1 MNLQHIPLDHLK
13 VSPLN
18 MRHSRRKPKV
28 DDILPSIRQRGI
40 IQPLLVKPN
49 GKPDHYDIYA
59 GRRRFFAMKAIAK
72 EGDSNPVLPCLV
84 LDKNDDADA
93 VEASILENTARVEP
107 DEMEQFE
114 AFKKL
119 ADKGRSVAE
128 IADTF
133 GVTELM
139 VKRRLALA
147 NLLPAIRKA
156 YAAEE
161 IDGRTITA
169 LTLATKEQ
177 QEEWLALFQ
186 SEDDYAPRG
195 SQLKA
200 WLCGGEHITADK
212 AIFALDDYPGEVLS
226 DLFSEAGAFAE
237 ADLFWEHQN
246 AAIAVLRDDYI
257 AKGWS
262 DCEVLDRGRYFDRW
276 NHVKATKKQGGEVFI
291 EVRDS
296 GEVTA
301 HEGYI
306 TEAEHKRRQKQANGK
321 DDKPVS
327 DAKPELTGPAQ
338 NYVELHRHAAVRAA
352 LLGAPSVA
360 LRLTV
365 AHMIRGSGLWQ
376 TKPEPQ
382 ATRKEATA
390 ESVAGS
396 KAQAAFESERCEVLA
411 LLGWETEGR
420 ALTFSNGDDWGV
432 AEVFATLLALTDKQ
446 VMRVLTCVMAETLES
461 GTCVIEQIGCH
472 LAVDMTES
480 YAPDEAFFMS
490 LRSKPLVNAMLADIG
505 GKAVADANVS
515 ATAKVQKGIIRD
527 YLTGANDR
535 KQVTDWLPGY
545 FRFPLE
551 CYTPGGAGQLS
562 ANAAKAA
569 QVALAD
575 TE

>member
-1 MNLQHIPLDHLK
+1 MQLNHIPLDHLK

-93 VEASILENTARVEP
+93 VEASILENTARLEP
-107 DEMEQFE
+107 DDMEQYE
-114 AFKKL
+114 AFKRL

-156 YAAEE
+156 YASED

-177 QEEWLALFQ
+177 QAEWLDLFQ
-186 SEDDYAPRG
+186 SKEARAPRG

-200 WLCGGEHITADK
+200 WLCGGEHITTDK
-212 AIFALDDYPGEVLS
+212 AIFPVEDYSGAILF
-226 DLFSEAGAFAE
+226 DLFGDDGVFAD
-237 ADLFWEHQN
+237 ADLFWSYQN
-246 AAIAVLRDDYI
+246 AAIAALRDDYV
-257 AKGWS
+257 AKGWA
-262 DCEVLDRGRYFDRW
+262 DCTVLDRGQYFARW
-276 NHVKATKKQGGEVFI
+276 DHVKASKKDGGMVFI

-306 TEAEHKRRQKQANGK
+306 SEAEHRRRQKWAAGK
-321 DDKPVS
+321 DD
-327 DAKPELTGPAQ
+327 AAAATARPELTGPAQ

-352 LLGAPSVA
+352 LLSAPAVA

-365 AHMIRGSGLWQ
+365 AHMIGGSALWQ

-390 ESVAGS
+390 DSVAAS
-396 KAQAAFESERCEVLA
+396 KAQAAFDAERRDVLA
-411 LLGWETEGR
+411 LLGLETEGR
-420 ALTFSNGDDWGV
+420 AVTFSNGDDWRV
-432 AEVFATLLALTDKQ
+432 AETFAKLLTLSDEE
-446 VMRVLTCVMAETLES
+446 VMRVLTLVIAETLES
-461 GTCVIEQIGCH
+461 GTCVIEQVGCH
-472 LAVDMTES
+472 LAVDMSAS
-480 YAPDEAFFMS
+480 YEPDEALFD
-490 LRSKPLVNAMLADIG
+490 LIRSKPLVNAMLADIG
-505 GKAVADANVS
+505 GKSVADANVS
-515 ATAKVQKGIIRD
+515 ATAKVQKGIISD
-527 YLTGANDR
+527 FLTGSNDR
-535 KQVTDWLPGY
+535 KKVKDWLPGY

-551 CYTPGGAGQLS
+551 SYTPGGAGRPS
-562 ANAAKAA
+562 DKAAKAA
-569 QVALAD
+569 QVMASVA
-575 TE
+575 E